1 MIKYIDADA
10 TKINVDVLGHQCNT
24 KGVMGAGIAKTIKQL
39 YPDVYQK
46 YRFYCMDTAG
56 LLGATQLVKSK
67 EGKYI
72 ANIFGQ
78 DDYRGRGLKTN
89 YKALRKALEELQY
102 KMFELNLKTLSI
114 PYLIGCGLGG
124 GDWDIV
130 DQIIN
135 DIFGESSI
143 TCYICKFEV

>member
-1 MIKYIDADA
+1 MIKYIDSDA
-10 TKINVDVLGHQCNT
+10 TKIDVDVLGHQCNT

-39 YPDVYQK
+39 YPDVYKEYKLFCQNNK
-46 YRFYCMDTAG
+46 KV
-56 LLGATQLVKSK
+56 LGTTQLVKSN

-89 YKALRKALEELQY
+89 YKALRKALEELHY
-102 KMFELNLKTLSI
+102 KMIGLNLKTLSI

-124 GDWDIV
+124 GDWEIV